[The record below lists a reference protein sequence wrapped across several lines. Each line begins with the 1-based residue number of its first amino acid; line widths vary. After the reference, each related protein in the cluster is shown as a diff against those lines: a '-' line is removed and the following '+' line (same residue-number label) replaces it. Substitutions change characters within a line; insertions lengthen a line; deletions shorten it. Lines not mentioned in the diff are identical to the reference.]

1 MDSYFAILHPPEGDS
16 SWGVTF
22 PDLPGCVSAGDSFE
36 DAAHAAR
43 EALSGH
49 LAALRADGDPV
60 PAPRTWAEIS
70 ADPEA
75 MPQGSLA
82 QLVTPRRVP
91 GERLRINITIDKGL
105 LRVAD
110 EAAEAAGLT
119 RSGFIERAL
128 EAATGEVAGA

>member
-1 MDSYFAILHPPEGDS
+1 MDSYFAVLHPPEDGS

-22 PDLPGCVSAGDSFE
+22 PDLPGCVSGGDSFE
-36 DAAHAAR
+36 DAVHAAR

-60 PAPRTWAEIS
+60 PPPRTWAEVS

-75 MPQGSLA
+75 MAPGALA
-82 QLVTPRRVP
+82 QLITPRRVP

-119 RSGFIERAL
+119 RSSFIERAL
-128 EAATGEVAGA
+128 EAATGESNG

>member
-1 MDSYFAILHPPEGDS
+1 MNSYFAFLHPPEDNS

-22 PDLPGCVSAGDSFE
+22 PDLPGCVSEGDTFE
-36 DAAHAAR
+36 EAVHAAR

-49 LAALRADGDPV
+49 LASLRADGDPI
-60 PAPRTWAEIS
+60 PAPRTWSEIS
-70 ADPEA
+70 EDPEVMSTGA
-75 MPQGSLA
+75 LA
-82 QLVTPRRVP
+82 QLIAPRRVP

-119 RSGFIERAL
+119 RSGFIEKAL
-128 EAATGEVAGA
+128 EAATEPA

>member
-1 MDSYFAILHPPEGDS
+1 MDSYFAALHPPEDDS

-22 PDLPGCVSAGDSFE
+22 PDLPGCVSGGDSFE
-36 DAAHAAR
+36 DAVNAAR

-60 PAPRTWAEIS
+60 PRPRAWAEIS
-70 ADPEA
+70 GDPEA
-75 MPQGSLA
+75 LPAGALA

-128 EAATGEVAGA
+128 EAATGDGTGA